1 MCRGNAWEADLG
13 LGRGDLRALGRVR
26 IVGSFEE
33 LMATRFE
40 GAVNALCWPR
50 TLVGDFGE
58 VVDRLGARAGMT
70 AIEDE
75 DLLGLVLSPAGALA
89 RDVLLADQALLRGAG
104 LDPMLE
110 YNTGYP
116 RDEAAGPIPTDVY
129 SFHVDRATG
138 PADTFL
144 CTYLGKPSEGLAN
157 EAAVRRVDVAATR
170 AQLLEAYCGLA
181 DVGPAARMSGSRL
194 GASPEGAPLG
204 RDDRGGRADDAG
216 FAAYLAEHS
225 YDLHYAPQPGA
236 LPFSFGIGC
245 LWRIAIAYPGCP
257 VLPCIHR
264 APLTLPGDEARL
276 LLIS

>member
-1 MCRGNAWEADLG
+1 MEGDLG
-13 LGRGDLRALGRVR
+13 RERGDLSELGRVAL
-26 IVGSFEE
+26 VGSFED
-33 LMATRFE
+33 LIAARFE
-40 GAVNALCWPR
+40 GEVNALCWPR
-50 TLVGDFGE
+50 ALVGDFGE
-58 VVDRLGARAGMT
+58 LARRLNAAAGMT
-70 AIEDE
+70 AIEDD
-75 DLLGLVLSPAGALA
+75 DLRGLALSQAGALA

-104 LDPMLE
+104 LEPMLE

-144 CTYLGKPSEGLAN
+144 CTYLGRPSEGLAN
-157 EAAVRRVDVAATR
+157 EAAVRRVDVASTR
-170 AQLLEAYCGLA
+170 AQLL
-181 DVGPAARMSGSRL
+181 
-194 GASPEGAPLG
+194 
-204 RDDRGGRADDAG
+204 DRYGGADDAG

-225 YDLHYAPQPGA
+225 YDLHYLPQPGA
-236 LPFSFGIGC
+236 RPFSFGIGC
-245 LWRIAIAYPGCP
+245 LWRIAIVYPGCP